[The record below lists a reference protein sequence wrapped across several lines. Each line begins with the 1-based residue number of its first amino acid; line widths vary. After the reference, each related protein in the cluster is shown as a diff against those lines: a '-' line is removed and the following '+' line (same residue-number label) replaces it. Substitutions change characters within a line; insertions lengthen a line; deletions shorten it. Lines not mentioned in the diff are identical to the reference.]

1 MDTFSAR
8 DAVRDGPGWRARVAG
23 QLREDGLAVLTG
35 IDGRA
40 ALTVLARELMT
51 IRPHRDAA
59 PDGVTE
65 ITETGTATTGYAAF
79 TTAGLVPHTDGTA
92 VADPPQLLLL
102 ACARPAGEGGATLVA
117 DGARVVAALAGS
129 HPGALPALSAPGSA
143 RFGTPA
149 DGYLGAVLEP
159 AGPGRAGPACG
170 CGSTTSPAS
179 RPTPPARSPRC
190 APRSPRTPPRCA
202 WGRATGSCCATPG
215 GCTAASPTPAPA

>member
-65 ITETGTATTGYAAF
+65 ITETGKVCAAPS
-79 TTAGLVPHTDGTA
+79 VPGPFA
-92 VADPPQLLLL
+92 VIRPP
-102 ACARPAGEGGATLVA
+102 P
-117 DGARVVAALAGS
+117 
-129 HPGALPALSAPGSA
+129 
-143 RFGTPA
+143 
-149 DGYLGAVLEP
+149 
-159 AGPGRAGPACG
+159 
-170 CGSTTSPAS
+170 S
-179 RPTPPARSPRC
+179 R
-190 APRSPRTPPRCA
+190 
-202 WGRATGSCCATPG
+202 
-215 GCTAASPTPAPA
+215 